1 MVTAWARDLRA
12 HASARDLRAHRGR
25 ARTSNQDT
33 GGARSSG
40 VLRHAYP
47 LWFYLPA
54 AALYVVFFAV
64 PTFASFYFSLTRWT
78 LFDTEFIGFENYSR
92 FFQEP
97 QLFQGFVNTFIYG
110 VTTSGAKVVIGLALA
125 VLLTSQILARGYLRS
140 VVFFP
145 VLVSTI
151 GVGVMFTALL
161 DPFDGVVNSIL
172 ATFGVTG
179 PGWFTNP
186 DIALLSV
193 AAVDVWKGLGIATL
207 IYIAGLV
214 AIPQEYYEAAQ
225 IDGAGPWQRF
235 RTITLPLVMPATG
248 TVIILS
254 LIGGL
259 RSFDLIWATTGGG
272 PGFASDVIASVIYKQ
287 YQAGFYGLSTAGN
300 VILFV
305 VVTAI
310 MVPVTM
316 LINRRAVDR

>member
-1 MVTAWARDLRA
+1 M
-12 HASARDLRAHRGR
+12 
-25 ARTSNQDT
+25 
-33 GGARSSG
+33 
-40 VLRHAYP
+40 
-47 LWFYLPA
+47 WFYLPA
-54 AALYVVFFAV
+54 AALYLVFFAI

-78 LFDTEFIGFENYSR
+78 LFDTEFIGLENYVR
-92 FFQEP
+92 FFQDP
-97 QLFQGFVNTFIYG
+97 QLFTGFVNTFVYG
-110 VTTSGAKVVIGLALA
+110 MSTSGAKVVIGLALA
-125 VLLTSQILARGYLRS
+125 VLLTSQIVARGYLRS

-161 DPFDGVVNSIL
+161 DPFDGLLNTVL
-172 ATFGVTG
+172 ATFGIEG
-179 PGWFTNP
+179 PQWFTNP

-193 AAVDVWKGLGIATL
+193 AAVDVWKGVGIATL

-214 AIPQEYYEAAQ
+214 AIPREYYEAAE
-225 IDGAGPWQRF
+225 IDGAGRWQQF
-235 RTITLPLVMPATG
+235 RRITLPLAMPATG

-287 YQAGFYGLSTAGN
+287 YQAGYYGLSTAGN
-300 VILFV
+300 VVLFL

-316 LINRRAVDR
+316 VINRKAVEQ

>member
-1 MVTAWARDLRA
+1 M
-12 HASARDLRAHRGR
+12 
-25 ARTSNQDT
+25 
-33 GGARSSG
+33 
-40 VLRHAYP
+40 
-47 LWFYLPA
+47 WFYLPA
-54 AALYVVFFAV
+54 AALYLVFFAI

-78 LFDTEFIGFENYSR
+78 LFDTEFIGLENYVR
-92 FFQEP
+92 FFQDP
-97 QLFQGFVNTFIYG
+97 QLFTGFVNTFVYG
-110 VTTSGAKVVIGLALA
+110 VSTSGAKVVIGLALA
-125 VLLTSQILARGYLRS
+125 VLLTSQIVARGYLRS

-161 DPFDGVVNSIL
+161 DPFDGLLNTVL
-172 ATFGVTG
+172 ATFGIEG
-179 PGWFTNP
+179 PQWFTNP

-193 AAVDVWKGLGIATL
+193 AAVDVWKGVGIATL

-214 AIPQEYYEAAQ
+214 AIPREYYEAAE
-225 IDGAGPWQRF
+225 IDGAGRWQQF
-235 RTITLPLVMPATG
+235 RRITLPLAMPATG

-287 YQAGFYGLSTAGN
+287 YQAGYYGLSTAGN
-300 VILFV
+300 VVLFL

-316 LINRRAVDR
+316 VINRKAVEQ

>member
-1 MVTAWARDLRA
+1 MSTATTTVRGPRTGPRTPRNGRSTVRTAG
-12 HASARDLRAHRGR
+12 ASRR
-25 ARTSNQDT
+25 
-33 GGARSSG
+33 
-40 VLRHAYP
+40 AYP
-47 LWFYLPA
+47 MWFYLPA
-54 AALYVVFFAV
+54 AALYLIFFAI

-78 LFDTEFIGFENYSR
+78 LFETEFIGFENYVR
-92 FFQEP
+92 FFQDP
-97 QLFQGFVNTFIYG
+97 QLFTGFVNTFIYG
-110 VTTSGAKVVIGLALA
+110 VTTSGAKVVLGLALA
-125 VLLTSQILARGYLRS
+125 VLLTSQIVARGYLRS

-161 DPFDGVVNSIL
+161 DPFDGLLNTVL
-172 ATFGVTG
+172 ATMGIEG
-179 PGWFTNP
+179 PKWFTDP
-186 DIALLSV
+186 EIALLSV
-193 AAVDVWKGLGIATL
+193 AAVDVWKGVGIATL

-225 IDGAGPWQRF
+225 LDGAGPWQRF
-235 RTITLPLVMPATG
+235 RRVTLPLAMPATG

-287 YQAGFYGLSTAGN
+287 YQAGYYGLSTAGN
-300 VILFV
+300 VVLFV

-310 MVPVTM
+310 MVPITM
-316 LINRRAVDR
+316 LINRKAVEQ

>member
-1 MVTAWARDLRA
+1 M
-12 HASARDLRAHRGR
+12 
-25 ARTSNQDT
+25 
-33 GGARSSG
+33 
-40 VLRHAYP
+40 
-47 LWFYLPA
+47 WFYLPA
-54 AALYVVFFAV
+54 AALYLIFFAI

-78 LFDTEFIGFENYSR
+78 LFDTEFIGFENYVR
-92 FFQEP
+92 FFQDP
-97 QLFQGFVNTFIYG
+97 QLFTGFVNTFIYG

-125 VLLTSQILARGYLRS
+125 VLLTSQIVARGYLRS

-161 DPFDGVVNSIL
+161 DPFDGLLNTVL
-172 ATFGVTG
+172 AAFGIEG
-179 PGWFTNP
+179 PQWFTNP

-193 AAVDVWKGLGIATL
+193 AAVDVWKGVGIATL

-225 IDGAGPWQRF
+225 LDGAGPWQRF
-235 RTITLPLVMPATG
+235 RRVTLPLAMPATG

-287 YQAGFYGLSTAGN
+287 YQAGYYGLSTAGN
-300 VILFV
+300 VVLFV

-310 MVPVTM
+310 MVPITM
-316 LINRRAVDR
+316 LINRKAVEQ